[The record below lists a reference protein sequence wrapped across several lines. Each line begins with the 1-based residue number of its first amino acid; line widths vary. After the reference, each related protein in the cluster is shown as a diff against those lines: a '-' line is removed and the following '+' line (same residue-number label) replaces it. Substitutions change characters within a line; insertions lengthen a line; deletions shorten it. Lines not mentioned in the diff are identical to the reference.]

1 MKFRSLSVLL
11 GWAAVIAAPAC
22 SYADVKLGSP
32 FQHHMV
38 LQREVPVPVWGW
50 ADAGEEV
57 TVTIRSQAKT
67 AKAAADGKWTV
78 TLDPLTA
85 NSEATSM
92 TVKGKNEIKLDDVL
106 VGEVWVC
113 SGQSNMEW
121 SIAASID
128 PDLEAF
134 AANDPQIRLLQ
145 IPNVP
150 AMTPQATCGGEW
162 KVCTPD
168 SVRNFSAVGYFF
180 GRQLRQT
187 LGIPVGLIAS
197 DWGGTPADAWTSP
210 EAMQATADLKPI
222 LDRWAAMDADYEKNK
237 DVVGKDG
244 KKPADPTKNP
254 HHPSVLYNGM
264 IAPIAGYAIRGAIWY
279 QGESNASRAY
289 QYRLL
294 MPTMIQSWRTAWKQ
308 GDFSF
313 YQVQLANF
321 LAPKDQ
327 PGDSAWAEL
336 REAQVIATKAIPNV
350 GAACI
355 IDIGAEKDIHP
366 KDKQNVGKRLARL
379 ALNRDYNRKDIVPQG
394 PTYTSSE
401 AKDGKITVKFDT
413 HGPKLISYYQQPLRG
428 FAVAGEDKV
437 WKWAEAK
444 ITGPDTIEV
453 SSKDVAAPVAVRY
466 NWADNPNG
474 TLYNELYLP
483 AYPFRSDDW
492 KGVTADAK

>member
-1 MKFRSLSVLL
+1 MLFRSLSMLV
-11 GWAAVIAAPAC
+11 GWAAALSASAAF
-22 SYADVKLGSP
+22 ADVKLGSP

-38 LQREVPVPVWGW
+38 LQRDANVPVWGW
-50 ADAGEEV
+50 ADAGEGV
-57 TVTIRSQAKT
+57 TVTIRGQAKS
-67 AKAAADGKWTV
+67 AKAGDDGKWTV
-78 TLDPLTA
+78 TLDPLSA
-85 NSEATSM
+85 SSEATSL

-128 PDLEAF
+128 PDLESSG
-134 AANDPQIRLLQ
+134 ANFPQIRLLQ

-150 AMTPQATCGGEW
+150 MMEPQQTCGGEW

-168 SVRNFSAVGYFF
+168 AVRGFSAVGFFF
-180 GRQLRQT
+180 GRQLHQT
-187 LGIPVGLIAS
+187 LGVPVGLIAS
-197 DWGGTPADAWTSP
+197 DWGGTPAEAWTSP
-210 EAMQATADLKPI
+210 EAMAGTAELQPVV
-222 LDRWAAMDADYEKNK
+222 DRWKGMVANYEKNK
-237 DVVGKDG
+237 DVVGQDG
-244 KKPADPTKNP
+244 KKPQDPTKNP

-321 LAPKDQ
+321 MAPKGE

-336 REAQVIATKAIPNV
+336 REAQIVATKAIPNV

-379 ALNRDYNRKDIVPQG
+379 ALNRDYNRKDVVPHG
-394 PTYTSSE
+394 PLYQSSE
-401 AKDGKITVKFDT
+401 VKEDKCVIKFDIA
-413 HGPKLISYYQQPLRG
+413 GSKLIPYYGQPLKG
-428 FAVAGEDKV
+428 FAIAGEDKA

-453 SSKDVAAPVAVRY
+453 WSKDVPAPKSVRY
-466 NWADNPNG
+466 NWADNPSG

-483 AYPFRSDDW
+483 AYPFRTDDW